1 MRKTNLM
8 KKEFYLQKAVIG
20 VFVLL
25 LACFTLNAQ
34 DCTSS
39 VVTCNDNVQI
49 SLDASCFLVV
59 TPDMILEDPACT
71 DDFYAVT
78 LYDGAG
84 NALGDSLNAS
94 NVNQLV
100 SVHVTHIESGNY
112 CWGSIFVEDK
122 LAPTVECPT
131 DISGPVSTISGSLST
146 DDPQFDAPAGGAG
159 CASDA
164 DHYYDVF
171 EFSVSEA
178 GMYTFTMDRTDD
190 FDGYAIVYDGFDP
203 LDPCANIVAEDD
215 DDGPAN
221 EPELQF
227 SINMT
232 EGCYTLVTTDFFGD
246 STGDYI
252 WNFTSTDGNVLDGC
266 GLVLDL
272 TCLDLVGIQNGSVSV
287 GEATTTDNCGD
298 IDPDITDVV
307 ADNGCDG
314 ITITRTYSAG
324 DGSGNAAVCEQSIY
338 LRPLTVNDV
347 EYDTTLYIACDDYPD
362 LDGDGYADVDPI
374 TLEDD
379 NIDGAYPYVISDDG
393 TQYNLNQFACNLGA
407 TYTDS
412 APIDLCGGSYKL
424 IRNWSIFDWCLN
436 ESKYLTQV
444 IKVSDEDAPVILA
457 CPDYGDAIAA
467 STNANTCQG
476 LIVIQDLTNY
486 SENCSHPVT
495 VGVVLTLEDG
505 TVIETAVGAQEIVP
519 AGIHTLDYTLT
530 DDCGNADN
538 CTTTVTVADLDGPV
552 TICDEFTVAALGA
565 DGTAEICW
573 QTFDDGSYDNCND
586 LVIKVKRMDQPD
598 ADFTDC
604 VLFTCDDIVYDAD
617 GNPSSLVMV
626 RMRAYD
632 ITPDAGFP
640 DDGSG
645 RWNECMI
652 EVEVQD
658 KLNPTIECLDN
669 ITIDCYGDYSE
680 IGGLTTD
687 DSYPPLFFQGEQI
700 GYYLYAYDN
709 CSATVSMTESGSP
722 NNCGEGTITRRYTV
736 TDAGGNTDR
745 CIQRIRLINQN
756 PFDGEIIWPLEALV
770 SCGDGTDPENLPDGY
785 NWPDIDDDACDQIAI
800 NYEDIVLPINDT
812 ACFKILREWHIIDWC
827 QFDVNNDQ
835 SFDGSWKYTQIIKVQ
850 DVNAPVIN
858 SACTDFDVC
867 NFNENCEPTLVDLI
881 LDATDDCAGDLNYS
895 YVIDAFD
902 DDVADGGEL
911 FNGDTN
917 DASGEF
923 PNGTHHIYWT
933 VEDGCGNI
941 SYCDY
946 EFKVVDCKKPSP
958 VCINGLAS
966 VIMPSS
972 GELELWDT
980 DFNAPNSG
988 SFDNCTAQ
996 ENLRFRIRKVSPDN
1010 NVLTSLNQVLNLD
1023 NNVTFTCADLGFPN
1037 VELYVI
1043 DLAGN
1048 WDYCTTYVSIQDPNN
1063 VCDPVVELAD
1073 IEGYVET
1080 EENEMVGDVMMEV
1093 TGGTTSSIPPHLTN
1107 NTGTYDF
1114 SVPVSNNYTVT
1125 PEKDNGDD
1133 ANGVTTFDL
1142 VKISRHILGVESLDS
1157 PYKIIAADANH
1168 SESVT
1173 TLDVVQ
1179 IRRLILNITGEFE
1192 QNTSWRFVDKDFVF
1206 PDPAN
1211 PFATVFPEIINFNN
1225 ITEHELY
1232 ADFIGVKIGDVNSS
1246 AAPAPLLGV
1255 QDRNRANDLLF
1266 AVNDQTMK
1274 AGKTYTVDFT
1284 AKDFQNI
1291 LGYQFTL
1298 NFDQTMVEV
1307 LDVTAGELPKLS
1319 ANNFGL
1325 TLLENGAITA
1335 SWNNVEASNL
1345 KDNTVI
1351 FSVELSAKNNAKVSD
1366 VFTMNSQY
1374 TLAEAYSTTEEMGVA
1389 IAFNSENGTS
1399 IAGGDF
1405 ELYQN
1410 RPNPFAQEST
1420 IAFNLPVAGATT
1432 LTIFDVSGKVVRTIS
1447 ADFPKGYN
1455 VINVNRAD
1463 LSGAGML
1470 YYRLESGSYTAT
1482 KKMIVLD

>member
-1 MRKTNLM
+1 
-8 KKEFYLQKAVIG
+8 
-20 VFVLL
+20 
-25 LACFTLNAQ
+25 
-34 DCTSS
+34 
-39 VVTCNDNVQI
+39 
-49 SLDASCFLVV
+49 
-59 TPDMILEDPACT
+59 
-71 DDFYAVT
+71 
-78 LYDGAG
+78 
-84 NALGDSLNAS
+84 
-94 NVNQLV
+94 
-100 SVHVTHIESGNY
+100 
-112 CWGSIFVEDK
+112 
-122 LAPTVECPT
+122 
-131 DISGPVSTISGSLST
+131 
-146 DDPQFDAPAGGAG
+146 
-159 CASDA
+159 
-164 DHYYDVF
+164 
-171 EFSVSEA
+171 
-178 GMYTFTMDRTDD
+178 MYTFTMDRTDD

-203 LDPCANIVAEDD
+203 LDPCANIIAEDD

-246 STGDYI
+246 STGDYV
-252 WNFTSTDGNVLDGC
+252 WNFSSTDGNVLDGC

-272 TCLDLVGIQNGSVSV
+272 TCLDLEGVQDGSVDV
-287 GEATTTDNCGD
+287 GDAIVNDNCGD
-298 IDPDITDVV
+298 IEPELSDDV

-314 ITITRTYSAG
+314 ITITRTYTVG
-324 DGSGNAAVCEQSIY
+324 DASGNTAACEQSIY

-379 NIDGAYPYVISDDG
+379 NIDGAYPFVISANG

-412 APIDLCGGSYKL
+412 SPIDLCGGSYKL
-424 IRNWSIFDWCLN
+424 VRNWSIFDWCLN

-444 IKVSDEDAPVILA
+444 IKVSDEDAPVILS

-467 STNANTCQG
+467 SSSSCQG
-476 LIVIQDLTNY
+476 LVVIQDLTNY

-495 VGVVLTLEDG
+495 VDVVLTAEDG
-505 TVIETAVGAQEIVP
+505 TVIETAVGEQLVVP
-519 AGIHTLDYTLT
+519 EGTHTLEYTLT
-530 DDCGNADN
+530 DDCGNSDN
-538 CTTTVTVADLDGPV
+538 CTTTFTIADLTAPV

-604 VLFTCDDIVYDAD
+604 VLFTCDDISYENEFTNNAI
-617 GNPSSLVMV
+617 PTSSVMV
-626 RMRAYD
+626 IMRAYD
-632 ITPDAGFP
+632 VLPDGTIAT
-640 DDGSG
+640 DDLPHSQAG

-658 KLNPTIECLDN
+658 KLNPVIECPDDL
-669 ITIDCYGDYSE
+669 TLDCYADYSA
-680 IGGLTTD
+680 IGGLTD
-687 DSYPPLFFQGEQI
+687 DSSYPPLFFQGEQI
-700 GYYLYAYDN
+700 GYYLYASDN
-709 CSATVSMTESGSP
+709 CSAIVSYTESGSID
-722 NNCGEGTITRRYTV
+722 NCGEGAIVRRFTV
-736 TDAGGNTDR
+736 TDSAGNTDR
-745 CIQRIRLINQN
+745 CTQRIRLINQD
-756 PFDGEIIWPLEALV
+756 PFDGEITWPLEALV
-770 SCGDGTDPENLPDGY
+770 SCGDGTDPEDLPDGY
-785 NWPDIDDDACDQIAI
+785 NWPVIADDACDQIAI
-800 NYEDIVLPINDT
+800 NYEDTVLPINDT
-812 ACFKILREWHIIDWC
+812 ACFKILREWHVIDWC

-835 SFDGSWKYTQIIKVQ
+835 TLDGSWKYTQIIKVQ
-850 DVNAPVIN
+850 DENAPVID
-858 SACTDFDVC
+858 SDCTDFDVC
-867 NFNENCEPTLVDLI
+867 NFNDDCSPTFVELI
-881 LDATDDCAGDLNYS
+881 LEATDDCAGDLNYS

-902 DDVADGGEL
+902 DNVADGGDL

-917 DASGEF
+917 DASGDF

-933 VEDGCGNI
+933 VEDGCGNLT
-941 SYCDY
+941 YCDY
-946 EFKVVDCKKPSP
+946 EFKITDCKKPSP
-958 VCINGLAS
+958 VCINGLAT
-966 VIMPSS
+966 VVMPSS
-972 GELELWDT
+972 GEIELWDS
-980 DFNAPNSG
+980 DFNAPGSG
-988 SFDNCTAQ
+988 SFDNCTEQA
-996 ENLRFRIRKVSPDN
+996 NLRYRIRKVSPDN

-1023 NNVTFTCADLGFPN
+1023 NNVIFTCADLGFPN

-1043 DLAGN
+1043 DEAGN
-1048 WDYCTTYVSIQDPNN
+1048 WDYCTTYVSLQTDPNGN
-1063 VCDPVVELAD
+1063 VCDPVIELAD
-1073 IEGYVET
+1073 IAGYVET
-1080 EENEMVGDVMMEV
+1080 EDNEMVGDVTMEV
-1093 TGGTTSSIPPHLTN
+1093 TGGTTSSIPPHLTDI
-1107 NTGTYDF
+1107 TGTYDF

-1125 PEKDNGDD
+1125 PAKDNGDD
-1133 ANGVTTFDL
+1133 ANGVTTYDL
-1142 VKISRHILGVESLDS
+1142 VKISRHILGVELLDS

-1168 SESVT
+1168 SETVT

-1179 IRRLILNITGEFE
+1179 IRRLILNISTEFE

-1206 PDPAN
+1206 PNPAN
-1211 PFATVFPEIINFNN
+1211 PFATFFPEIINFNN
-1225 ITEHELY
+1225 ITQDELL
-1232 ADFIGVKIGDVNSS
+1232 ADFIGVKIGDVNAS
-1246 AAPAPLLGV
+1246 AAPSPLLGV
-1255 QDRNRANDLLF
+1255 QDRNRATDLLF
-1266 AVNDQTMK
+1266 AVDNQTLN
-1274 AGKTYTVDFT
+1274 AGQTYTIDFM
-1284 AKDFQNI
+1284 AKDFRNI

-1298 NFDQTMVEV
+1298 NFDQDMVEV
-1307 LDVTAGELPKLS
+1307 LDVATGDLPKLS

-1345 KDNTVI
+1345 KDDAVI
-1351 FSVELSAKNNAKVSD
+1351 FSVELTAKNTAKVSD
-1366 VFTMNSQY
+1366 VFTMNSQF

-1399 IAGGDF
+1399 VEGGDF

-1420 IAFNLPVAGATT
+1420 IAFNLPVAGAAT

-1455 VINVNRAD
+1455 VINVNRAE